1 LDIWF
6 LFRINFLDIGF
17 LYSIWFENR
26 LNDNFSKMIPGC
38 ESRLLVIGISVAIGK
53 EQGLELWSDGVLE
66 WWKRIRTGVLASGLE
81 SLRLGESNRV
91 LGLKAEI
98 DLIFT
103 LLPLV
108 MRDPTM
114 VYLFPLY
121 QPFIHPLLSPSRRLH
136 NP

>member
-1 LDIWF
+1 
-6 LFRINFLDIGF
+6 
-17 LYSIWFENR
+17 
-26 LNDNFSKMIPGC
+26 
-38 ESRLLVIGISVAIGK
+38 LVIGISVAIGK

-108 MRDPTM
+108 MRDPNM
-114 VYLFPLY
+114 VHIFSLY
-121 QPFIHPLLSPSRRLH
+121 QPFINPLLHHSNTPVL
-136 NP
+136 